1 MSENYRSREERKKME
16 KPTSNKP
23 KSSSPKKREGLWKRI
38 TLTILTIAVVCILA
52 GIGTFYYLVSDAP
65 KLDPKKLQDPL
76 SSTILDKDDNVIA
89 EVGTEQRIKVS
100 YNQIPKVV
108 ENAFIDTEDVRFYQH
123 KGVDVRR
130 IFGAILANVTGGF
143 GSEGG
148 STITQQVVKNS
159 LLSSKK
165 TIKRKVQEWYLSF
178 QLEQKYS
185 KQQILEMYLNK
196 VYFSNGAGG
205 PGVYGIAKACQTYF
219 NKDLKDITLPEAAML
234 AGMVQSPNNYNPA
247 THPQAAENRRNIVL
261 GQMLKYGS
269 ITQEQFDKAKAIPM
283 KSLVHVQ
290 PRQSQPYQAFIDEVV
305 KEVKQETGADIYTDG
320 LTVHTTL
327 DPKAQKEADDI
338 TNRSN
343 GFYPNNDFQA
353 GFVLTDTKTGE
364 IRAIGAGRNA
374 AKGGFNYAT
383 DIQRQPGSSIKP
395 ILDYGPAIQ
404 YLKWSTFH
412 QIDDSSNFHYSNGTP
427 VNNWDKIGMGQMS
440 IRKALM
446 LSRNVPAIKTLQ
458 QVGLDKAKDFADG
471 LGIHLNNIYESY
483 AIGGFNGVSPL
494 QMAGAYSAFGN
505 GGVYIKPH
513 AVTKVIFQDGT
524 EQDLTPKPKQAMSD
538 YTAYMIT
545 DMLRDV
551 VSPGGTGKLAKVP
564 GLDMAGKTGTTNY
577 DPETRAKF
585 GFPSNA
591 TNDSWFVGYTPDVT
605 VSVWTG
611 YPINKKGDY
620 LGKSSAL
627 IAKYIARDMLAAT
640 ADYSSKFKQPSSVV
654 DNNGELYIK
663 GEKIDNLP
671 TPKTIKAPSQVTA
684 NFDPVTSNINLTWNY
699 PANLLPST
707 TFEVAYDVNGQKATP
722 LSIKDTQT
730 SISGIMPG
738 DVVKISITANT
749 PDGKSSP
756 VSVTVDLSN
765 HVNPNPNDP
774 NGNQNNQGNTNNQ
787 NGNTNNQN
795 GNTNNGNGNNGNQNN
810 QGNTDNQNGNGN
822 NGNTNGN
829 QNNGNNGGQN
839 NGQNGNNPGKNG
851 NTNPKDPNTPGQ
863 PVKPNNSDTN
873 PLKNPTSYI
882 NPNSNKNNKYLN
894 NNKTVA

>member
-1 MSENYRSREERKKME
+1 ME
-16 KPTSNKP
+16 KPNNNNHKP

-76 SSTILDKDDNVIA
+76 SSKILDKDGNVIA
-89 EVGTEQRIKVS
+89 EVGTEQRTKVT

-165 TIKRKVQEWYLSF
+165 TIRRKVQEWYLAF

-290 PRQSQPYQAFIDEVV
+290 PQESQPYQAFIDEVV
-305 KEVKQETGADIYTDG
+305 KEVKQETGADIYTEG
-320 LTVHTTL
+320 LTVQTTL

-338 TNRSN
+338 TNRGN
-343 GFYPNNDFQA
+343 GFYPNDDFQA
-353 GFVLTDTKTGE
+353 GFTLTDTKTGE

-412 QIDDSSNFHYSNGTP
+412 QIDDSSNFHYSDGTP
-427 VNNWDKIGMGQMS
+427 VNNWDKKGYGQMS
-440 IRKALM
+440 IRYALEQ
-446 LSRNVPAIKTLQ
+446 SRNIPAIETLQ
-458 QVGLDKAKDFADG
+458 QVGLENARGFADG
-471 LGIHLNNIYESY
+471 LGIHLNHIYESY
-483 AIGGFNGVSPL
+483 AIGGFDGVSPL
-494 QMAGAYSAFGN
+494 QMAGAYAAFGN

-513 AVTKVIFQDGT
+513 AVTKVTFQDGT

-545 DMLRDV
+545 DMLRGV
-551 VSPGGTGKLAKVP
+551 VKSGTGTKARVP

-577 DPETRAKF
+577 DQATLAKF

-591 TNDSWFVGYTPDVT
+591 THDSWFVGYTPDVT

-611 YPINKKGDY
+611 YPINKTGEY
-620 LGKSSAL
+620 LGKNSSN

-640 ADYSSKFKQPSSVV
+640 ADYNSRFKQPSSVYE
-654 DNNGELYIK
+654 NNGELYIK
-663 GEKIDNLP
+663 GEKVDNVP
-671 TPKTIKAPSQVTA
+671 TPKTIKAPSQVTTSF
-684 NFDPVTSNINLTWNY
+684 NPVTSNIDLTWNY
-699 PANLLPST
+699 PADLLPST

-722 LSIKDTQT
+722 LSIKDTQA
-730 SISGIMPG
+730 SIPSIMPG
-738 DVVKISITANT
+738 DKVNISITAIT
-749 PDGKSSP
+749 ADGRSSTVK
-756 VSVTVDLSN
+756 VSVNLSN
-765 HVNPNPNDP
+765 NVNPNPNGN
-774 NGNQNNQGNTNNQ
+774 NGNPNP
-787 NGNTNNQN
+787 
-795 GNTNNGNGNNGNQNN
+795 NGNNGNPNT
-810 QGNTDNQNGNGN
+810 GNPN
-822 NGNTNGN
+822 NGNPNTGDPSTGKPNTGNPNDGNPNGN
-829 QNNGNNGGQN
+829 PNNGNNSG
-839 NGQNGNNPGKNG
+839 GKNG
-851 NTNPKDPNTPGQ
+851 NPNNNGNPSTNPPSQ
-863 PVKPNNSDTN
+863 PVKPGNSGTTG
-873 PLKNPTSYI
+873 LKNQTSYI
-882 NPNSNKNNKYLN
+882 KPNSQNRLNNSNSNNKI
-894 NNKTVA
+894 VA